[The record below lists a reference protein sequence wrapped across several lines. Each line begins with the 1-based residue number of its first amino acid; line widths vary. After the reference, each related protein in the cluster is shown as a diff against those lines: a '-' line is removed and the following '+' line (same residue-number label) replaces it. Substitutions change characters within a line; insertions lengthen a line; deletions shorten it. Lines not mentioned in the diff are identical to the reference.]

1 MRRACRRSARMR
13 ARVLL
18 PTRKGPSMTMKR
30 GGWGL
35 RCGTRAR
42 LAAEESSLGI
52 VGLDRKRSAADGRII
67 AELARARVLACLP
80 DTTVEAAREGQ
91 KCRNIFHIYGLV
103 LPFEEKAN

>member
-35 RCGTRAR
+35 RCGMRAR

-67 AELARARVLACLP
+67 AELRQEFWRDCRGWGRMGEP
-80 DTTVEAAREGQ
+80 KYVERFFTFMA
-91 KCRNIFHIYGLV
+91 
-103 LPFEEKAN
+103 

>member
-52 VGLDRKRSAADGRII
+52 VGLDRNRSAADGRII
-67 AELARARVLACLP
+67 AELRQEFRR
-80 DTTVEAAREGQ
+80 EEGQ
-91 KCRNIFHIYGLV
+91 IRRNIFHICGLV
-103 LPFEEKAN
+103 LPFEERAN